1 VIARLRSECGQ
12 ALVVTAL
19 FMTAAVGGTA
29 LTLDVGSWYR
39 EHRQAQTTADAAA
52 LAGAQS
58 LPGNTAG
65 ASTSAQTYADQ
76 NGSGI
81 DAAGGITFRT
91 DYEANDV
98 ITVKVTRPA
107 AGFFSKLFGVD
118 SVNVHAKAAARSAV
132 PAQVA
137 GAAPIA
143 VNKLH
148 PFLTGAACPQNNGA
162 PCFDTTTTLP
172 LGKTGAPGAFALINL
187 DLSNQNGTIGASTL
201 GSWIEKGFQAYLPLG
216 DYFSDPG
223 AKWNDGPISSAVTD
237 RVGSVLLVP
246 VYDTLTGSGSNAEY
260 HVVAWAAFHLDSM
273 TASGTSGSITGEFKQ
288 VIWDGIQSNTGPG
301 GPDYGVHSVALVN

>member
-1 VIARLRSECGQ
+1 MIARLRSECGQ

-19 FMTAAVGGTA
+19 FMAATVGGAA

-39 EHRQAQTTADAAA
+39 ESRQAQTTADAAA

-65 ASTSAQTYADQ
+65 ASAGASTYADK
-76 NGSGI
+76 NGGGI
-81 DAAGGITFRT
+81 DAVGGITFRT
-91 DYEANDV
+91 DYEPNDV
-98 ITVKVTRPA
+98 VTVKVTRPA
-107 AGFFSKLFGVD
+107 KGFFAKLFGID
-118 SVNVHAKAAARSAV
+118 SLNVHAKAAARSAV
-132 PAQVA
+132 PSDVL

-148 PFLTGAACPQNNGA
+148 PDLTGAACPANNGA
-162 PCFDTTTTLP
+162 PCFGMTTTLP

-201 GSWIEKGFQAYLPLG
+201 GSWILNGFNQYLPRG

-223 AKWNDGPISSAVTD
+223 AKWNDGPITSAVQA
-237 RVGSVLLVP
+237 RIGSVLLFP
-246 VYDTLTGSGSNAEY
+246 VYDTLTGGGTNAEY
-260 HVVAWAAFHLDSM
+260 HVIAWAAFQLDSM

-288 VIWDGIQSNTGPG
+288 VIWDGIQSNSGPG